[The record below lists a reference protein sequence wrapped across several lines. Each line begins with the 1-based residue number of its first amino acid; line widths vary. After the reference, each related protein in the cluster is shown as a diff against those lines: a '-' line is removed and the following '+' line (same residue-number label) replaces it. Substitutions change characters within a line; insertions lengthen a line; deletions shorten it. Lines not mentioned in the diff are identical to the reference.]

1 MAVDSRTPGFSGL
14 VDSRIQRAIQEIGW
28 IAPTPIQVQVIPPLT
43 VGRDLVAQAD
53 PDAHTTA
60 AFGIPMLQRLDPR
73 SKAVQGLV
81 LAPTRERAREI
92 TGNLER
98 LGAHTRLRIA
108 AIASGEPIARQVT
121 RLREKPHIVVGTPAR
136 VLEHLGRGTLTLRS
150 VHMLVLD
157 DADRML
163 KMGLR
168 SEVEQILVR
177 TPSTR
182 QTALF
187 SATLPDPIRA
197 MVGRYL
203 RNPIWVPAAPVSSD
217 NGFYPGERKPR
228 PAVS

>member
-1 MAVDSRTPGFSGL
+1 MALDSRTAGFSGL
-14 VDSRIQRAIQEIGW
+14 VDARIQRAIQEIGW
-28 IAPTPIQVQVIPPLT
+28 ISPTPIQSEVIPHLT
-43 VGRDLVAQAD
+43 TGRDLVAQAD
-53 PDAHTTA
+53 PGARTTA

-81 LAPTRERAREI
+81 LAPTREQAREVSGAL
-92 TGNLER
+92 TR
-98 LGAHTRLRIA
+98 LGVHTRLRIA
-108 AIASGEPIARQVT
+108 VVSSGEPVARQVS

-136 VLEHLGRGTLTLRS
+136 ILEHLGRGTLTLRS

-157 DADRML
+157 DADKML

-187 SATLPDPIRA
+187 SANLPEPIRA
-197 MVGRYL
+197 MVSRYL
-203 RNPIWVPAAPVSSD
+203 RNPIWVTSVPAVEYYQAA
-217 NGFYPGERKPR
+217 RRTQR